1 MLLTTV
7 LILALFLVVAL
18 LIAIIIWLLVRQ
30 GAMVGM
36 AEKTS
41 PTVEVE
47 SAKQGELE
55 LIGQDEPVYA
65 QYPGLLTHQEQR
77 FFWTLVAAL
86 TPDYGV
92 NVKVRMGDVLKLT
105 NEPAERNRQQGN
117 VFCRHFDFVLC
128 ERGGRLR
135 PLMAIELD
143 DTSHDWPDRKA
154 ADEFKDK
161 ACASAGLPLLRFPIE
176 QRYEADALRGRIA
189 GALQGVPPAEAGPA

>member
-18 LIAIIIWLLVRQ
+18 LIGIIIWLLMRQ

-36 AEKTS
+36 AEKPST
-41 PTVEVE
+41 TVEVE

-65 QYPGLLTHQEQR
+65 LHPGMLTYQEQR
-77 FFWTLVAAL
+77 FFQTLLAAAA
-86 TPDYGV
+86 PDYSV
-92 NVKVRMGDVLKLT
+92 HLKVRMGDVLKLI
-105 NEPAERNRQQGN
+105 NEPAERHRQQGSI
-117 VFCRHFDFVLC
+117 FCKHFDFVLC

-135 PLMAIELD
+135 TLLAIELD

-161 ACASAGLPLLRFPIE
+161 VCASAGLPLLRFPIE
-176 QRYEADALRGRIA
+176 QVYQADALRARITD
-189 GALQGVPPAEAGPA
+189 ALGNAQPADPRPA